1 MCEADL
7 KERRADAFTGT
18 EAQRNLDML
27 NRNIGLAHPIPED
40 AASVPP
46 AREAGVEDQGTIHP
60 RRHRVDVLTR
70 KDEHLTGIHQYSRVV
85 ASQFQGSPCEI
96 GALPSVPLR
105 IFAAAVKK

>member
-46 AREAGVEDQGTIHP
+46 AREAGVEDQGTINP

-70 KDEHLTGIHQYSRVV
+70 KDEHLAGIHQYARVV
-85 ASQFQGSPCEI
+85 ASQFQGAPCEF